1 MFYYNVWVRSDKY
14 KSKNSLTYSSLNK
27 LRIGTIVNVPLK
39 NENILGF
46 VYSTSE
52 KPRFKIKAI
61 NKSFDNFILPKKY
74 LSLANWISEYYFTSV
89 GDVTRLF
96 LPKTLEIEN
105 LETPKNQKI
114 SKITLPQLTEQQSEV
129 IEKIDSKGT
138 YLLHG
143 RTGSGKSRVYL
154 ELSMQQYDKG
164 YSSIILTPEIS
175 LTSQL
180 YKNFKKVFK
189 DKVILVHSKL
199 STKQRLQLWLKCIKS
214 SDPVI
219 IIGPRSALFYPLEK
233 IGLIVID
240 EAHET
245 SYKSDQTPKYQALR
259 VASVLSKLSNSI
271 LIIGSATPSLADYYI
286 AKERNIPIL
295 NMTKLAKNNTDF
307 NTSYK
312 IVDLKDRTNFTR
324 SRLISNVLIDAINE
338 ALNQKQQVLIY
349 LNRRGTSRLI
359 LCDQCGWEDLC
370 PKCNLPMTY
379 HQDKDILICHSCGLI
394 NKNIPRE
401 CPICKNISIIFKT
414 AGTKAIESELT
425 KLFPSKKIARFD
437 SDNNKSERVDQNL
450 EEILN
455 GRIEI
460 LIGTQLLAKGFDLP
474 KLSVVGLI
482 QADTSLYIPDF
493 TSKERTFQL
502 ITQVLGRINRGHLD
516 SKAIIQTYNPKS
528 TLIKSAVKQNYEDF
542 YNEELKERKLYKFPP
557 YYFLLKLSIKKKSPE
572 SSEKTCLKIIDLIK
586 NSHLKVIIEGPAPSF
601 HEKSNNLYNWQII
614 LKSTDRNEFLK
625 ILKLIPSSVQ
635 FDLDPNNLL

>member
-114 SKITLPQLTEQQSEV
+114 SKITLPQLTGQQSKV

-189 DKVILVHSKL
+189 DKAILVHSKL

-271 LIIGSATPSLADYYI
+271 LILGSATPSLADYYI

-379 HQDKDILICHSCGLI
+379 HQDKDVLICHSCGLI
-394 NKNIPRE
+394 DKKVPKQ
-401 CPICKNISIIFKT
+401 CPVCKNVSIIFKT
-414 AGTKAIESELT
+414 AGTKAIESEIT
-425 KLFPSKKIARFD
+425 KLFPTKKIGRFD
-437 SDNNKSERVDQNL
+437 SDNIKSERVDQNL
-450 EEILN
+450 DDLLN
-455 GRIEI
+455 GNIEI
-460 LIGTQLLAKGFDLP
+460 VIGTQLLAKGFDLP

-482 QADTSLYIPDF
+482 QADTSLYIPDY

-502 ITQVLGRINRGHLD
+502 ITQVLGRINRGHQD
-516 SKAIIQTYNPKS
+516 SKAIIQTYNPSSK
-528 TLIKSAVKQNYEDF
+528 LIQSALDQNYENF
-542 YNEELKERKLYKFPP
+542 YQEELKERELYKFPP
-557 YYFLLKLSIKKKSPE
+557 YYHLLKLSIKKKSPE
-572 SSEKTCLKIIDLIK
+572 ASLKASLKIIDLIR
-586 NSHLKVIIEGPAPSF
+586 NSNLKLVIEGPAPCF
-601 HEKSNNLYNWQII
+601 HEKINGLFNWQIV
-614 LKSTDRNEFLK
+614 LKAKDRNELLK
-625 ILKLIPSSVQ
+625 VLKLIPGTVQ
-635 FDLDPNNLL
+635 FDIDPSNLL